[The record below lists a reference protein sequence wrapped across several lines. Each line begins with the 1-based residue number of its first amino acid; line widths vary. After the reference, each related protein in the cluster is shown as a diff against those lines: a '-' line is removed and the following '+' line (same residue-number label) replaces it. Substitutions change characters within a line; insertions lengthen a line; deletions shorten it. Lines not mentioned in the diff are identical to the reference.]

1 VDTADVL
8 YLVLLFLCLGASAFF
23 SSAETAFMSLQRMRV
38 KHMVE
43 SKVMGADKV
52 AMMIER
58 PERLLATV
66 LLCNNFVNVAAAALG
81 TMVAVSLFGDQA
93 GLLAATIGVTI
104 LLLIFAEVTPKT
116 LATRHAERMALL
128 YVYPLGAITQ
138 VVSPIATGLGWLGSA
153 LSGGRGR
160 SALPPD
166 QVSEEEIRTMIS
178 VGAEEG
184 TVEKAEAE
192 MLRKVF
198 DFGDYSVREVM
209 TPRPEVVWIEQGTK
223 IAEFLAIYAEAP
235 HTRFPVCRENIDNVG
250 GILWIKDVLMAQAEG
265 SLNQESTI
273 DGLVRPIYFIP
284 ETKRIAELLAEM
296 QSRGYRMAVAVDE
309 YGVISGIVTLEHLVE
324 EIVGEMGD
332 ELTLV
337 AKEFEYIDEQTVQ
350 IEGGMRVEEANEE
363 LGLGL
368 PDGEYDTV
376 AGFLLNLIGHIPKE
390 GEQVRFGNLKLV
402 VTEIRGVKIE
412 KILVTKE

>member
-43 SKVMGADKV
+43 SNIMGADKV

-93 GLLAATIGVTI
+93 GLLVATIGVTI

-116 LATRHAERMALL
+116 FATRHAERMALL

-235 HTRFPVCRENIDNVG
+235 HTRFPVCRENIDNVA

-296 QSRGYRMAVAVDE
+296 QSRGYRMAMAVDE

-332 ELTLV
+332 ELTLM
-337 AKEFEYIDEQTVQ
+337 AKEFEYIDEQTIQ

>member
-1 VDTADVL
+1 
-8 YLVLLFLCLGASAFF
+8 
-23 SSAETAFMSLQRMRV
+23 
-38 KHMVE
+38 
-43 SKVMGADKV
+43 
-52 AMMIER
+52 
-58 PERLLATV
+58 
-66 LLCNNFVNVAAAALG
+66 
-81 TMVAVSLFGDQA
+81 
-93 GLLAATIGVTI
+93 
-104 LLLIFAEVTPKT
+104 
-116 LATRHAERMALL
+116 
-128 YVYPLGAITQ
+128 
-138 VVSPIATGLGWLGSA
+138 
-153 LSGGRGR
+153 
-160 SALPPD
+160 
-166 QVSEEEIRTMIS
+166 
-178 VGAEEG
+178 
-184 TVEKAEAE
+184 

-223 IAEFLAIYAEAP
+223 IADFLTIYAEAP
-235 HTRFPVCRENIDNVG
+235 HTRFPVCRENIDNVV

-265 SLNQESTI
+265 GLNQESTI
-273 DGLVRPIYFIP
+273 DALVRPIYFIP

-337 AKEFEYIDEQTVQ
+337 VKEFEYIDEQTVQ

-376 AGFLLNLIGHIPKE
+376 AGFLFNLVGHIPKE

-402 VTEIRGVKIE
+402 VTEMRGVKIE

>member
-1 VDTADVL
+1 
-8 YLVLLFLCLGASAFF
+8 
-23 SSAETAFMSLQRMRV
+23 MRV

-116 LATRHAERMALL
+116 LATRHAERLSLL
-128 YVYPLGAITQ
+128 YVYPLGAITR
-138 VVSPIATGLGWLGSA
+138 VVSPVATGLGWLGSA
-153 LSGGRGR
+153 LSGGGGR
-160 SALPPD
+160 SAALQD

-223 IAEFLAIYAEAP
+223 IADFLAIYAEAP
-235 HTRFPVCRENIDNVG
+235 HTRFPVCRENIDNVA

-309 YGVISGIVTLEHLVE
+309 YGIISGIVTLEHLVE

-332 ELTLV
+332 ELTLM

-363 LGLGL
+363 LGLEL

-376 AGFLLNLIGHIPKE
+376 AGFLLNLVGHIPKE

-402 VTEIRGVKIE
+402 VTEMRGVKIE